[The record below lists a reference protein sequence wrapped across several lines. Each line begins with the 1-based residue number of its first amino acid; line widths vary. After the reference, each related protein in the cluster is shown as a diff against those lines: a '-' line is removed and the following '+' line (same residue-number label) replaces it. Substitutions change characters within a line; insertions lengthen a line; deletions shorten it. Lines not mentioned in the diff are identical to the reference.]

1 MAIYRLNLKKGA
13 TVTKKSPSTSG
24 QSKAHYDYIVR
35 EGNYK
40 ENDPEKSDLVKIEN
54 PELDSK
60 KFPLG
65 YDPNPNFTKLGYSQE
80 EYWKK
85 SNDKFYVGNSYTPYK
100 EFKLT
105 LPSELSNEENV
116 ALAQEYCR
124 ERFGDKYLYTMI
136 VHAPDFDNNSEKSEK
151 GEKQTHAHIMFSQ
164 KIIDYDNL
172 MPMEQF
178 LKSYNYRDKDRPK
191 ELRTG
196 GAAID
201 REMNSYGGRVIN
213 GEYKKGFVQTS
224 RELWE
229 KVLNEKLVEKGIEPV
244 SCKTLKQQRLEALA
258 NGDYEKAELLDRP
271 PINKD
276 FRLYQQNKDTLSEED
291 IKKLAE
297 NDNNKLIKK
306 QKIKEFQEPTK
317 PLTAE
322 QIKERLGEFS
332 SKIKDVKKKPT
343 PKAIEDQVIN
353 ILSKKEYFY
362 LRDGLKRQKKKKQQ
376 DLVKEAEIELAI
388 KDLRNKWINTNA
400 FKDKKNEVE
409 TNYNKKIKKAVDKLR
424 DEIKQWNSILKKT
437 LELEKA
443 KDIDVVKSVVVEDVN
458 DPAKDNIENAII
470 DTEEMLNE
478 LDNLKD
484 WEVEDDIYADMC
496 FEFKEQGI
504 KSNSYQKDIDNMK
517 YDVADIVQE
526 RFIEKFKGT
535 KHERKIPDY
544 VSNVCYD
551 RPFTVSIILGDI
563 EKLI

>member
-1 MAIYRLNLKKGA
+1 MPTFHLKM
-13 TVTKKSPSTSG
+13 KSGSDSSG
-24 QSKAHYDYIVR
+24 HYDYVIR
-35 EGNYK
+35 DK
-40 ENDPEKSDLVKIEN
+40 EKYPDKDDFVYSESKNFEK
-54 PELDSK
+54 LDCT
-60 KFPLG
+60 P
-65 YDPNPNFTKLGYSQE
+65 E
-80 EYWKK
+80 EYWKTCMDK
-85 SNDKFYVGNSYTPYK
+85 SVVAEDFIAYK
-100 EFKLT
+100 EF
-105 LPSELSNEENV
+105 ELSLLNGLSTEENLE
-116 ALAQEYCR
+116 ALQEFC
-124 ERFGDKYLYTMI
+124 ELSLGDKHVYTI
-136 VHAPDFDNNSEKSEK
+136 GVHAPEYDDPEMKGNNL
-151 GEKQTHAHIMFSQ
+151 HAHIMFSQ
-164 KIIDYDNL
+164 KIIDHDNL

-178 LKSYNYRDKDRPK
+178 LKPYNYRDKDRPK

-201 REMNSYGGRVIN
+201 RTMSSHQPTYDKESQEWLDSFCNS
-213 GEYKKGFVQTS
+213 S
-224 RELWE
+224 RKLWD
-229 KVLNEKLVEKGIEPV
+229 KIANAAIDKHNEKAKLNGGELLDNITHKSFATRKAEA
-244 SCKTLKQQRLEALA
+244 LKQADEALA
-258 NGDYEKAELLDRP
+258 SGDMELAAEYLKVAELNDRRA
-271 PINKD
+271 INKEY
-276 FRLYQQNKDTLSEED
+276 RLYQQSKDILSESD
-291 IKKLAE
+291 IKKLDE
-297 NDNNKLIKK
+297 NEYNKEIKQ

-437 LELEKA
+437 LELEKS

>member
-1 MAIYRLNLKKGA
+1 MPTFHLKI
-13 TVTKKSPSTSG
+13 KSGSNSSG
-24 QSKAHYDYIVR
+24 HYDYVIR
-35 EGNYK
+35 DK
-40 ENDPEKSDLVKIEN
+40 EKYPDKDDFVYSESKNFEQ
-54 PELDSK
+54 LDCT
-60 KFPLG
+60 P
-65 YDPNPNFTKLGYSQE
+65 E
-80 EYWKK
+80 EYWKMCMDK
-85 SNDKFYVGNSYTPYK
+85 SIVAKDFVAYK
-100 EFKLT
+100 EFDLT
-105 LPSELSNEENV
+105 LLNGLSTEEN
-116 ALAQEYCR
+116 LELLENFCEQ
-124 ERFGDKYLYTMI
+124 RFEDKHVYTVG
-136 VHAPDFDNNSEKSEK
+136 VHAPKYDDEDMEGNNL
-151 GEKQTHAHIMFSQ
+151 HAHVMFSQ
-164 KIIDYDNL
+164 KIIDNEN
-172 MPMEQF
+172 PMKVEQF
-178 LKSYNYRDKDRPK
+178 LKPYSYFDEARPK
-191 ELRTG
+191 ELKKG
-196 GAAID
+196 GAKIDRTMSSHKDTYDKDSKEWVKSFCKTSRLLWDKLANEAID
-201 REMNSYGGRVIN
+201 KHN
-213 GEYKKGFVQTS
+213 
-224 RELWE
+224 E
-229 KVLNEKLVEKGIEPV
+229 KVKLNGGELLDNITHKSFATRKAEA
-244 SCKTLKQQRLEALA
+244 LKQADEALA
-258 NGDYEKAELLDRP
+258 SGDMELAAEYLKVAELNDRKA
-271 PINKD
+271 INKD
-276 FRLYQQNKDTLSEED
+276 YRLYQQNKDTLSEED

-297 NDNNKLIKK
+297 IDNNKLIKK

-504 KSNSYQKDIDNMK
+504 KSNSYQKDIDNIK
-517 YDVADIVQE
+517 NDVADIVQE

-535 KHERKIPDY
+535 KHERKIPNY